1 MVSALAFYSDD
12 QSLNHAEVDSLK
24 SVKCLNTTN
33 INKKDAGDGHLNIR
47 SFIKIFK
54 FFLPE
59 TTSFVQLG
67 WVLPK
72 LDSNNR
78 SHFPT

>member
-12 QSLNHAEVDSLK
+12 QSLNHADVDSLK

-54 FFLPE
+54 FFFLKQPHL
-59 TTSFVQLG
+59 FNLAGLG
-67 WVLPK
+67 IA
-72 LDSNNR
+72 
-78 SHFPT
+78 